1 MTETVAVQPTTAS
14 ATSSLVDR
22 LKATNDSRLAAINAS
37 RPKHAKREYHSGA
50 NLVAWTTGVFYPF
63 SRGLHYV
70 AVPLSFVFLLTCAW
84 TIFIVN
90 YDGADAMC
98 VGLMNAESAFRIC
111 LTALSFLLV
120 YRLNRSATRHYEAR
134 QLCGLIII
142 NCRDFA
148 VTSVSL
154 LNAHP
159 ETCDKLCEIA
169 VGFPVAFMLHIWG
182 DPASRADSFATMCEG
197 VFDAPTMDAL
207 KAAKSRP
214 LFLIERAQRIIL
226 DHYRRESLVLDPH
239 CAVLESRVYNSLI
252 NTARGLGVPLGGCER
267 IQGTPLPFAYVAHL
281 RTFLLL
287 ILSGIP
293 IVYGCEWHWATIPLS
308 MLIAFGLLGV
318 EAASVECERP
328 FSSTPT
334 KNEHD
339 LEKFCTV
346 LSTDVMEIL
355 ERAVASV

>member
-1 MTETVAVQPTTAS
+1 
-14 ATSSLVDR
+14 
-22 LKATNDSRLAAINAS
+22 
-37 RPKHAKREYHSGA
+37 
-50 NLVAWTTGVFYPF
+50 
-63 SRGLHYV
+63 
-70 AVPLSFVFLLTCAW
+70 
-84 TIFIVN
+84 
-90 YDGADAMC
+90 
-98 VGLMNAESAFRIC
+98 
-111 LTALSFLLV
+111 
-120 YRLNRSATRHYEAR
+120 
-134 QLCGLIII
+134 
-142 NCRDFA
+142 
-148 VTSVSL
+148 
-154 LNAHP
+154 
-159 ETCDKLCEIA
+159 
-169 VGFPVAFMLHIWG
+169 
-182 DPASRADSFATMCEG
+182 MCEG
-197 VFDAPTMDAL
+197 VFDAPTMGAL

-239 CAVLESRVYNSLI
+239 RAVLESRVYNSLI